1 MQHSMF
7 RIFLTIGSLQ
17 VLAIVLNF
25 IKSKTIAVMLGPE
38 GVGVISVIDQVVQST
53 SYFCALSLPFAS
65 IKFLSRSHSESDD
78 AFKRSYSSFLKVLLI
93 LSALGTII
101 AAGLVLFSHGLFGP
115 EVTKYKSLLVVA
127 LIGIPAA
134 ILIGY
139 FTNVFAAAQRYR
151 ASSMLAIVTNA
162 TMLIGVAIGIVFGR
176 IQGLYV
182 GIVTAGAVVTLGTF
196 IYLRRKLDLKLF
208 NRESTIAKELK
219 RSPDIISF
227 SLIIYVATF
236 TYSLSFLVARYSV
249 LRNFGEMEAGLLQG
263 AIGVAIAMGMVLNPV
278 NGLYLTPIMN
288 RRLGK
293 ESKFHT
299 AAEFQRK
306 LIVILCLAALPAAL
320 FPKLLLTILLS
331 PKFGPASQFV
341 YLFLVWQSIAQL
353 GGVTQALLIGFD
365 DLRAYAL
372 ITCLG
377 FGSLAF
383 FSWLLVPRLALV
395 GVALAFIIS
404 ATVIFVLTSF
414 RLKSKHGFSLPAKL
428 VSLICYALTVI
439 LFTGM
444 IAGRHQDWDVTTV
457 AFKVVLYAI
466 FALSLF
472 FFLSN
477 EEKGAVLGFR
487 DRLLLRKATS

>member
-1 MQHSMF
+1 
-7 RIFLTIGSLQ
+7 L
-17 VLAIVLNF
+17 
-25 IKSKTIAVMLGPE
+25 
-38 GVGVISVIDQVVQST
+38 
-53 SYFCALSLPFAS
+53 
-65 IKFLSRSHSESDD
+65 
-78 AFKRSYSSFLKVLLI
+78 
-93 LSALGTII
+93 
-101 AAGLVLFSHGLFGP
+101 GP
-115 EVTKYKSLLVVA
+115 EVTKYKSLLVLA
-127 LIGIPAA
+127 LLGIPAA
-134 ILIGY
+134 VLGGY
-139 FTNVFAAAQRYR
+139 FTNVFAAAQRFR
-151 ASSMLAIVTNA
+151 TSSMLTIATNA
-162 TMLIGVAIGIVFGR
+162 AMLIGVAIGIVFGK
-176 IQGLYV
+176 ILGLYI
-182 GIVTAGAVVTLGTF
+182 GIVTAGTVVTLGTF
-196 IYLRRKLDLKLF
+196 IYLRRKLDLRLF

-219 RSPDIISF
+219 SSPDIVSF

-249 LRNFGEMEAGLLQG
+249 LRSFGEMQAGILQG
-263 AIGVAIAMGMVLNPV
+263 AIAVAIAMGLVLSPI

-288 RRLGK
+288 RSIGK
-293 ESKFHT
+293 ETKFHT

-353 GGVTQALLIGFD
+353 AGVNQALLVGFD
-365 DLRAYAL
+365 DLKVYAF

-377 FGSLAF
+377 FASLAL
-383 FSWLLVPRLALV
+383 FSWVLVPHLAIV
-395 GVALAFIIS
+395 GVAVAFIIS
-404 ATVIFVLTSF
+404 GSVIFLLTSL
-414 RLKSKHGFSLPAKL
+414 RLKLKHGFSFPAKL
-428 VSLICYALTVI
+428 LSLIGYVLAVI
-439 LFTGM
+439 FFTGV
-444 IAGRHQDWDVTTV
+444 IAGRHQEWDVTTV

>member
-1 MQHSMF
+1 MF
-7 RIFLTIGSLQ
+7 KIFLTIGSLQ

-25 IKSKTIAVMLGPE
+25 VKSKTIAVMLGPE

-65 IKFLSRSHSESDD
+65 IKFLSRSHSESED
-78 AFKRSYSSFLKVLLI
+78 AFKRTYSSFLKGLLI
-93 LSALGTII
+93 LSALGTVI
-101 AAGLVLFSHGLFGP
+101 AAGLVLFSRGLLGP
-115 EVTKYKSLLVVA
+115 EVTKYKSLLVLA
-127 LIGIPAA
+127 LLGIPAA
-134 ILIGY
+134 VVGGY
-139 FTNVFAAAQRYR
+139 FANVFAAAQRFR
-151 ASSMLAIVTNA
+151 TSSMLTIATNA
-162 TMLIGVAIGIVFGR
+162 AMLIGVAIGILFGK
-176 IQGLYV
+176 ILGLYV
-182 GIVTAGAVVTLGTF
+182 GIVTAGTVVTLGTF

-219 RSPDIISF
+219 SSPDIVSF

-249 LRNFGEMEAGLLQG
+249 LRNFGEMQAGILQG
-263 AIGVAIAMGMVLNPV
+263 AIAVAIAMGLVLSPI

-288 RRLGK
+288 RSIGK

-299 AAEFQRK
+299 ATEFQRK

-353 GGVTQALLIGFD
+353 AGVNQSLLVGFD
-365 DLRAYAL
+365 DLKVYAL

-377 FGSLAF
+377 FGSLAL
-383 FSWLLVPRLALV
+383 FSWLLVPHLAIV
-395 GVALAFIIS
+395 GVAVAFIIS
-404 ATVIFVLTSF
+404 GSVIFLLTSL
-414 RLKSKHGFSLPAKL
+414 RLKVKHGFSIPPKL
-428 VSLICYALTVI
+428 VSLICYVLAVI
-439 LFTGM
+439 LFTGV
-444 IAGRHQDWDVTTV
+444 IAGRYQEWDVTTV